1 MKWRRCLN
9 IWFFWMSILFGLLV
23 VLWGCPGPGPVTRGD
38 PVGPKQHLWKPLIAM
53 LSEDTGYGMYTYV
66 LFGRKLKPMGR
77 LGSEALERYERLLEA
92 IGGSTLSVSE
102 GGQVDKAGTN
112 VFMIP
117 LTAEVAEPTRNS
129 YNGVLSLRYISLLS
143 AMVRDVSPGLSTR
156 LASGEGPFLI
166 STPEPVGEIEK
177 ERIVLLYAEL
187 SSANPAAMDEIVGAY
202 KRRVGKG
209 IRAIERFRSLRLALL
224 DLILDADDNIK
235 IVRTALASE

>member
-1 MKWRRCLN
+1 
-9 IWFFWMSILFGLLV
+9 
-23 VLWGCPGPGPVTRGD
+23 
-38 PVGPKQHLWKPLIAM
+38 
-53 LSEDTGYGMYTYV
+53 
-66 LFGRKLKPMGR
+66 
-77 LGSEALERYERLLEA
+77 
-92 IGGSTLSVSE
+92 
-102 GGQVDKAGTN
+102 
-112 VFMIP
+112 
-117 LTAEVAEPTRNS
+117 
-129 YNGVLSLRYISLLS
+129 
-143 AMVRDVSPGLSTR
+143 MVRDVSPGLSAR
-156 LASGEGPFLI
+156 LATGEGPFLI